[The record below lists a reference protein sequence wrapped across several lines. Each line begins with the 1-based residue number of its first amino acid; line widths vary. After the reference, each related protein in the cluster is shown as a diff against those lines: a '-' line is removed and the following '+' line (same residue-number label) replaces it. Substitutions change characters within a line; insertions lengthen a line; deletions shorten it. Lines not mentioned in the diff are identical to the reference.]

1 MQQGTRRGQTLP
13 GGSGGVMSII
23 ARNNVTVRG
32 VGERARVFA
41 HGFGCDQNMWRH
53 VTPAF
58 EQEYKVVLF
67 DHVGVRQVGSS
78 RL

>member
-1 MQQGTRRGQTLP
+1 
-13 GGSGGVMSII
+13 MSII